1 MSYTQSFGYT
11 TPTSKDTIEI
21 PQYQALLKANA
32 SYMGD
37 DDIIAKLNNKNRQST
52 SKEGT
57 SAYLNAASP
66 KDQPETI
73 KFGVSKVD
81 NVYKQS
87 NIQNQTFYA
96 SSARGTKIRVDGKR
110 IWRTQSTD
118 VNTGLPVIVDCPL
131 WTSFTLGF
139 ADFTLVDDAA
149 RKSTIEWMISQLEL
163 LKDDGVW
170 SKLCSGVTR
179 IYG

>member
-11 TPTSKDTIEI
+11 IPTTKDTLEV
-21 PQYQALLKANA
+21 PQYQALLAKNA
-32 SYMGD
+32 SYMD
-37 DDIIAKLNNKNRQST
+37 DSQGKNT
-52 SKEGT
+52 AT
-57 SAYLNAASP
+57 YLNAAAP

-73 KFGVSKVD
+73 TFGVNKVD

-87 NIQNQTFYA
+87 NVQNQTFYA
-96 SSARGTKIRVDGKR
+96 SSSKGTKIRVDGKR

-118 VNTGLPVIVDCPL
+118 VNTGMPVIVDCPL

-139 ADFTLVDDAA
+139 ADFTLVNDDA
-149 RKSTIEWMISQLEL
+149 RKSTIEWMISQLQL